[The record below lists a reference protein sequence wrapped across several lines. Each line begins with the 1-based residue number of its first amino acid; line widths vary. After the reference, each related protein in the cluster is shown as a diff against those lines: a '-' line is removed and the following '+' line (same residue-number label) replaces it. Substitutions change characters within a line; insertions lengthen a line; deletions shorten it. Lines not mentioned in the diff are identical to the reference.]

1 MGEWLDTAQ
10 QLVVLLTG
18 LAGLIS
24 AGIGAFF
31 AIRNWIKATKEKSA
45 KEIWAMIM
53 SIADAA
59 MKEVEKSSADGAT
72 KKELVVNAVKEG
84 CKAAGLDLD
93 PFIDQLGAY
102 IDSCIGWYN
111 GMTDS
116 AKAAKKAKK

>member
-111 GMTDS
+111 GMADS